1 MLTIIDT
8 FQRCYVSLVENLH
21 VSDTV
26 CLKLAVSKGLGIA
39 IVLGGAVMKVPQLLL
54 SEYTVPSLVHGQ
66 TLMNALFLQ
75 S

>member
-21 VSDTV
+21 ISDTV

-39 IVLGGAVMKVPQLLL
+39 IVLGGVVMKVPQLLL
-54 SEYTVPSLVHGQ
+54 SE
-66 TLMNALFLQ
+66 
-75 S
+75 